1 MQVKSVKIKLKD
13 GEIISFDN
21 ATIHN
26 EEGTSVIRF
35 DGGAFS
41 VAEENIMW
49 IRVWL

>member
-1 MQVKSVKIKLKD
+1 MQVKSVKLKLKD

-21 ATIHN
+21 ATIH
-26 EEGTSVIRF
+26 EEGGNSVIRF

-41 VAEENIMW
+41 VAEDNIMW